1 MAVWACLKL
10 KPSVYVFAK
19 DANKKAI
26 LNYMPMQT
34 GDIKSTLADN
44 KLLFNL
50 TGYKPRV
57 SVEEGVSNFVDWY
70 IDHYEYKK
78 WIR

>member
-1 MAVWACLKL
+1 
-10 KPSVYVFAK
+10 
-19 DANKKAI
+19 
-26 LNYMPMQT
+26 MPMQT

-57 SVEEGVSNFVDWY
+57 SVEEEFQILLIG
-70 IDHYEYKK
+70 I
-78 WIR
+78 

>member
-1 MAVWACLKL
+1 MDFINLIEKKL
-10 KPSVYVFAK
+10 
-19 DANKKAI
+19 NKKAI

-50 TGYKPRV
+50 TMDINQEYQLR
-57 SVEEGVSNFVDWY
+57 EVSNFVDW
-70 IDHYEYKK
+70 
-78 WIR
+78 

>member
-1 MAVWACLKL
+1 MR
-10 KPSVYVFAK
+10 Y
-19 DANKKAI
+19 I
-26 LNYMPMQT
+26 LP
-34 GDIKSTLADN
+34 DN

-78 WIR
+78 